1 MHCPDCGSPLR
12 NPERCDCGWLAP
24 IADLGRH
31 LKSLEKREELVEL
44 QNMTENLETMLATTA
59 AQDVKA
65 QTKLSLAIHMQRLRE
80 QKLSAEIELI
90 ELGESN
96 PERRA
101 ELNKTVE
108 EWKENFPAFKKR
120 YQAVRDWLIKWDA
133 QRLAKKTAQT
143 VLPQP
148 ARSKRAQQR
157 AQRDEQ
163 IWEIIQTGKEGI
175 EYCKLMD
182 ERAIKGKWAN
192 FRGYVKAYYADDET
206 REKIYKEKDRI
217 TRRMKTK

>member
-1 MHCPDCGSPLR
+1 MVAGASR
-12 NPERCDCGWLAP
+12 
-24 IADLGRH
+24 
-31 LKSLEKREELVEL
+31 
-44 QNMTENLETMLATTA
+44 T
-59 AQDVKA
+59 
-65 QTKLSLAIHMQRLRE
+65 RLRLRMLTPSLNSSC
-80 QKLSAEIELI
+80 QVSSVHHVPRAEIELI

-96 PERRA
+96 PERQA

-120 YQAVRDWLIKWDA
+120 YQDVRDWLIKWDA
-133 QRLAKKTAQT
+133 QRLAKKTAQI

-175 EYCKLMD
+175 EYTGSDPCTSASLRKIVTASLSSQRIATMFLM
-182 ERAIKGKWAN
+182 KKS
-192 FRGYVKAYYADDET
+192 
-206 REKIYKEKDRI
+206 
-217 TRRMKTK
+217 